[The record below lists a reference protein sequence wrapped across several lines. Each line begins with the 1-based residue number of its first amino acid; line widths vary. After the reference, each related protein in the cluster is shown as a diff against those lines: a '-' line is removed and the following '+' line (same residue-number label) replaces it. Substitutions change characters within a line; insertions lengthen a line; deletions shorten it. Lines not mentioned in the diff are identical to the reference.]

1 MIRKRSALHASQ
13 EVEAPVFLFLAGTLI
28 SWALGVCL
36 CGKNCSDMVKFWNDG
51 VFEMPFEKVYQC
63 LVQKAERKGRTQEE
77 VDQVIKWLTG
87 YVSMD
92 ILNGLTYGQFL
103 SLAPMW
109 NPRSELITG
118 SICGIKVEEIDDPL
132 TKKMRQLDKLID
144 ELATGKPMEKVL
156 R

>member
-1 MIRKRSALHASQ
+1 MSRQ
-13 EVEAPVFLFLAGTLI
+13 
-28 SWALGVCL
+28 
-36 CGKNCSDMVKFWNDG
+36 D

-63 LVQKAERKGRTQEE
+63 LVQKAERKSRTQEE
-77 VDQVIKWLTG
+77 VDQIIKWLTG

-103 SLAPMW
+103 SLAPTW
-109 NPRSELITG
+109 NPRSDLITG
-118 SICGIKVEEIDDPL
+118 SICGVKVEEIDDPM

>member
-1 MIRKRSALHASQ
+1 
-13 EVEAPVFLFLAGTLI
+13 
-28 SWALGVCL
+28 
-36 CGKNCSDMVKFWNDG
+36 
-51 VFEMPFEKVYQC
+51 MPFEKVYQC

-87 YVSMD
+87 DVSMD

-103 SLAPMW
+103 SLAPIW
-109 NPRSELITG
+109 NPRSDLITG
-118 SICGIKVEEIDDPL
+118 SICGVKVEEIDDPM